1 MEHQVCV
8 AVLLWHKMQCGLS
21 VACWTELFTAMPLHD
36 QHKHHRTI
44 IRHHSY
50 QHHLLNASWLASRSP
65 SFGVVV
71 VVVVVVVAVVVA
83 VVVGGGGGGRGGGGG
98 AAAAA
103 AAAAAPAAIGAAVM
117 AAVVL
122 LLCSS
127 SACQ

>member
-1 MEHQVCV
+1 
-8 AVLLWHKMQCGLS
+8 MQCGLS

-71 VVVVVVVAVVVA
+71 VVVVVVAVVVA
-83 VVVGGGGGGRGGGGG
+83 VVVGGGGRGG

>member
-71 VVVVVVVAVVVA
+71 VVVAVAVVVA
-83 VVVGGGGGGRGGGGG
+83 VVVGGGGRGG

>member
-71 VVVVVVVAVVVA
+71 VVVVVAVVVA
-83 VVVGGGGGGRGGGGG
+83 VGVGG
-98 AAAAA
+98 
-103 AAAAAPAAIGAAVM
+103 AIGAAVM

-127 SACQ
+127 SAGQ